1 MSALYGTIV
10 GSKGVATRCG
20 HRELISHSACWNGAV
35 RVELKH
41 DSVTGST
48 TYLVE
53 LVPWHGA
60 GEHRFLAEGR
70 MGGERK

>member
-53 LVPWHGA
+53 LVPWHGT